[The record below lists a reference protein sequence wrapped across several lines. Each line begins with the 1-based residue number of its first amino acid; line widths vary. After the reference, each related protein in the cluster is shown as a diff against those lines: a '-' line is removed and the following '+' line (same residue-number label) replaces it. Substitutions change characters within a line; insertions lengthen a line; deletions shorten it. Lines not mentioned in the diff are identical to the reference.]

1 MATWQLQEAKAKF
14 SHVVDVALKEGA
26 QVVTR
31 NGVPAVA
38 IVPIEQ
44 WQKLAP
50 AVEPKPYRTLFDVIQ
65 ELRAMPGGIDEEGF
79 ELPIPPRGEWK
90 HRPPLEFED

>member
-14 SHVVDVALKEGA
+14 SQVVDVALKEGA

-44 WQKLAP
+44 WEKVAP
-50 AVEPKPYRTLFDVIQ
+50 AEAKEESAL
-65 ELRAMPGGIDEEGF
+65 EWLKKLRAMPGGIDKDGY
-79 ELPIPPRGEWK
+79 ELVIPPRRKERE
-90 HRPPLEFED
+90 RPIPEFD

>member
-14 SHVVDVALKEGA
+14 SQVVDLTRTEGA

-31 NGVPAVA
+31 NGVPVVA
-38 IVPIEQ
+38 IVPIEEWRKVQ
-44 WQKLAP
+44 PEVGEAKKKTMA
-50 AVEPKPYRTLFDVIQ
+50 EIIE
-65 ELRAMPGGIDEEGF
+65 ELRSMPGGVDEEGF

-90 HRPPLEFED
+90 HREPPEFD

>member
-14 SHVVDVALKEGA
+14 SQVVDVALKEGA

-38 IVPIEQ
+38 IVPIEEWRRLQ
-44 WQKLAP
+44 P
-50 AVEPKPYRTLFDVIQ
+50 EVEEPKPKTMWEIIER
-65 ELRAMPGGIDEEGF
+65 LRSMPGGVDEEGF

-90 HRPPLEFED
+90 HREPPEFD